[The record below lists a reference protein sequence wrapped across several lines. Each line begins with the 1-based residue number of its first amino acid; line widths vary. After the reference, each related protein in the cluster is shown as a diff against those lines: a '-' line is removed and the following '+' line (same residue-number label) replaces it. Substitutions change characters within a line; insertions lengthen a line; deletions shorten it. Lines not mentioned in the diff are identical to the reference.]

1 MGAAVLPSANGSPLI
16 VLQFARVGKINLRAI
31 SYCPSA
37 TMWSAAMR
45 LSARHLNTLLSL
57 RTAAMIRGGL
67 KDTCETQETVAA
79 P

>member
-1 MGAAVLPSANGSPLI
+1 MAPSSLTRR
-16 VLQFARVGKINLRAI
+16 AR
-31 SYCPSA
+31 
-37 TMWSAAMR
+37 AMMQVIYNSDHYYLVEYSTW
-45 LSARHLNTLLSL
+45 LSTRHLNTLLSL